1 MPGDVVVSGVWV
13 WLGGTQCCCW
23 FETFLLLAVPVGWV
37 VVGGLARCWVLRRH
51 LRVQGFLGA
60 ASGLGRLTHPSLCG
74 VGVVVAGGWG
84 VVVC

>member
-1 MPGDVVVSGVWV
+1 MSALVGVGRVGVAGWN
-13 WLGGTQCCCW
+13 TYRCW